1 MKKQLLLISLLF
13 TMLCSFAQEVTEP
26 TVATDTTKKTEELA
40 FCPHR
45 VWFNL
50 GGGLTNNIYKRV
62 PAMDQKYSLGAMA
75 EVGYTYFFNEN
86 WGIGLGV
93 GIQHIAAKALLDF
106 NGQTEVLQTG
116 YNPNDPAR
124 TYTMYFKGSDLQE
137 KQSIW
142 AIEVPLTAQY
152 EYRFGNKRN
161 GIYAG
166 LGVKGY
172 FPIKARTNFS
182 AESGTLTTEG
192 YEDEINVYYGSD
204 LTPHFGQTTLTAKS
218 SLTKL
223 RPSVDI
229 HADLGGIIGLSRR
242 TDLYLGVYCSYGFL
256 NILPKETT
264 DYLTQTSVTPT
275 INGFMNSNLISKLN
289 ENLKEEDQ
297 MSTKWNLF
305 QIGVKAGF
313 KFKTCKGYGKDAE
326 YMNDLKRRFM
336 NEMMKKSN
344 EPIIVK
350 TTEYVYIVP
359 VTPTNVEEEDKDTKE
374 NILQLAEALSNTKIL
389 FDLDKDIPKI
399 TDNNDNIRK
408 TVEILKKDKS
418 LGLIVEGYTCDLGS
432 EAHNRDLAQRRAIAI
447 RQMFINQGVS
457 PDQIS
462 IASYTYNDPQN
473 KINIPDTKREEHRA
487 AIFRIIKK

>member
-13 TMLCSFAQEVTEP
+13 TMLFSFAQEVTEP
-26 TVATDTTKKTEELA
+26 TVATDTTQKTEELA

-62 PAMDQKYSLGAMA
+62 PAMDQKYSLGFSA
-75 EVGYTYFFNEN
+75 EAGYTYFFNEH
-86 WGIGLGV
+86 WGLGLGV

-106 NGQTEVLQTG
+106 NGQTIVTEPGYHQT
-116 YNPNDPAR
+116 DPSR
-124 TYTMYFKGSDLQE
+124 TYIMYFRGKDFQE
-137 KQSIW
+137 NQSIW

-172 FPIKARTNFS
+172 FPIKARTSFS
-182 AESGTLTTEG
+182 TETGSLTLTG
-192 YEDEINVYYGSD
+192 REDEINVDWNTD
-204 LTPHFGQTTLTAKS
+204 LEGHFGVFPVSAKS
-218 SLTKL
+218 SLAKL

-229 HADLGGIIGLSRR
+229 QADFGGVLGLSRR
-242 TDLYLGVYCSYGFL
+242 TDLYVGLYASYGFL
-256 NILPKETT
+256 NILPKTTT
-264 DYLTQTSVTPT
+264 DYVAMDGSQIAL
-275 INGFMNSNLISKLN
+275 NGFMNSNVISKLN
-289 ENLKEEDQ
+289 DNLKEEDQ
-297 MSTKWNLF
+297 ISSKWNLF

-326 YMNDLKRRFM
+326 YMDDLKRRFM

-359 VTPTNVEEEDKDTKE
+359 VTPTNVEEEDKETKE

-473 KINIPDTKREEHRA
+473 KINIPDSRREEHRA
-487 AIFRIIKK
+487 AIFRIIKR

>member
-50 GGGLTNNIYKRV
+50 GGGLTNNIYKRI
-62 PAMDQKYSLGAMA
+62 PAMDQKYSCSAMA

-93 GIQHIAAKALLDF
+93 GLQHIAAKALLDF
-106 NGQTEVLQTG
+106 NGQTEVTEPG
-116 YNPNDPAR
+116 YYGADPAR
-124 TYTMYFKGSDLQE
+124 TYTMFFKGTDFTE

-161 GIYAG
+161 GIYAN
-166 LGVKGY
+166 LGIKGY
-172 FPIKARTNFS
+172 FPIKARTS
-182 AESGTLTTEG
+182 YSSETGSLTLTGE
-192 YEDEINVYYGSD
+192 EDEINVFWNTDVEG
-204 LTPHFGQTTLTAKS
+204 HFGVLPLSAKS
-218 SLTKL
+218 TLTKL

-229 HADLGGIIGLSRR
+229 QADLGGIIGLSRR

-256 NILPKETT
+256 NILPKEAV
-264 DYLTQTSVTPT
+264 DYVSMDGSQIVL
-275 INGFMNSNLISKLN
+275 NGFMQSNVISKLN
-289 ENLKEEDQ
+289 ESLKEEDQ
-297 MSTKWNLF
+297 ISAKWHQF
-305 QIGVKAGF
+305 QFGVKAGF

-473 KINIPDTKREEHRA
+473 KINIPDSKREEHRA